1 MSAAPKTPERSAPL
15 SVRFTEA
22 EKARLKALAGNQPLG
37 LYIRERALGND
48 AEPRARVRQ
57 PIKHAEPLGRLL
69 GLLGQS
75 RLASNLNQLAKAAN
89 QGSLPLTVEVEA
101 ELRQACAEVH
111 EMRLLL
117 LRALG
122 LKILDEVNEQTPLP
136 EVFFAAAG
144 GEQSYFANAS
154 ED

>member
-1 MSAAPKTPERSAPL
+1 MTAAPKTSERSTPL

-22 EKARLKALAGNQPLG
+22 EKARLRALAGNRPVG
-37 LYIRERALGND
+37 LYIRERALDSD

-57 PIKHAEPLGRLL
+57 PVKDAEPLGRLL

-89 QGSLPLTVEVEA
+89 QGSLPLTLEVEA

-122 LKILDEVNEQTPLP
+122 LKILDEAAERTPLP

-144 GEQSYFANAS
+144 AE
-154 ED
+154 

>member
-1 MSAAPKTPERSAPL
+1 MSAAPSKSKPL
-15 SVRFTEA
+15 SVRFTDA
-22 EKARLKALAGNQPLG
+22 EKTRLEGLAGGMPLSQF
-37 LYIRERALGND
+37 IRERALGD
-48 AEPRARVRQ
+48 ATEARARVRQ
-57 PIKHAEPLGRLL
+57 PLKDAEPLGRLL

-75 RLASNLNQLAKAAN
+75 RLANNLNQLAKAAN

-122 LKILDEVNEQTPLP
+122 LKILDEVKERTPLP
-136 EVFFAAAG
+136 EIFFEAAG
-144 GEQSYFANAS
+144 AE
-154 ED
+154 

>member
-1 MSAAPKTPERSAPL
+1 MSAAPPKPERSAPL

-22 EKARLKALAGNQPLG
+22 EKARLRSLAGNKPLG
-37 LYIRERALGND
+37 LFIRERALGGE

-57 PIKHAEPLGRLL
+57 PLKDAEPLGRLL

-89 QGSLPLTVEVEA
+89 QGSLPLTAEVEA

-122 LKILDEVNEQTPLP
+122 LKILDEVEGRTPLP
-136 EVFFAAAG
+136 KIFGAAAG
-144 GEQSYFANAS
+144 AE
-154 ED
+154 